1 VFLLKS
7 RGRKQVKKEE
17 KESPFPLFSLER
29 AAARSLGSLPVV
41 AGLSYLFFKYL
52 MKIC

>member
-1 VFLLKS
+1 M
-7 RGRKQVKKEE
+7 KKEE

-41 AGLSYLFFKYL
+41 ASLSYLFL
-52 MKIC
+52 KIFDENLLKFGENLVKI